1 MFRIS
6 INEKYQSSRFQVST
20 LLQLSN
26 FQRYELLILMES
38 SNLCDGYL
46 YLRSQMYNVYRL
58 VLLIFFNSLKS
69 SDKSFSDGT
78 TFIIISRTSYLVPL
92 ISYLLYNGIA
102 GNKIPMEVNERLTNA
117 ERTFNE
123 HFVNGEQSH

>member
-1 MFRIS
+1 MTMFKRS

-78 TFIIISRTSYLVPL
+78 TFIIISRTSYLF
-92 ISYLLYNGIA
+92 
-102 GNKIPMEVNERLTNA
+102 KIMELPAIRYRWKLTKD
-117 ERTFNE
+117 
-123 HFVNGEQSH
+123 